1 MLLGSMPA
9 VNLEVAKTEVDSAT
23 TGAPQYGFD
32 ANERTI
38 MLRSTPVFLNESV
51 IRAYVD
57 TIDALRGRLEEVSFS
72 EPLKMHEFER
82 FAWLTFE
89 SEGAANVAI
98 KKLDGVT
105 VKVPETFSA

>member
-1 MLLGSMPA
+1 MPA

-57 TIDALRGRLEEVSFS
+57 TIDAALRGRLEEVSFS

-89 SEGAANVAI
+89 SEEAANMAI
-98 KKLDGVT
+98 KKLDGVS